1 MECRDFNINARTLI
15 LNTHEQPEWLFGP
28 VNPVLTCLTVNLS
41 ACVIMTPRR
50 SAKCSPPTSHVFV
63 LTVFL
68 CALATSCLCDGET
81 DFDPEDGLQP
91 NVSYVAKLREFIGN
105 AMDNASPRLAQ
116 KVLRADLSVDCSI
129 GLFKLVRGIRNVDPW
144 AMRLFDASG
153 KYPTGALSTTRVD
166 LGAFDECVETVVHD
180 EYGHETLRA
189 QYCNLLV
196 YAGNK
201 TDLDDHITEAV
212 KFAHPRVAKFRDHVY
227 EQRVPILRLGIC
239 LLDACS
245 ERELNSLLKAVLPG
259 FLDVSIS
266 NCVTS
271 IPPDI
276 TRTQIIIL
284 SCLGAVA
291 LMVVLGTAADV
302 CCSSRKKEGA
312 PKSALL
318 SVLTAFSVVS
328 NTRMM
333 LQIARDKSSESYSMK
348 FLHGIR
354 FLSMVW
360 VIVGHSYGAPADVW
374 SRMVNVII
382 YVEQWQNIFTA
393 AGYMSVDCFFFL
405 SGFLLAYVVY
415 KQKRTGVVLFLFA
428 TIRRFVRTMVPVFF
442 LIMCLYLMPLIT
454 SGPDA
459 KTYFNKVYTE
469 FNRQWLTVLLQ
480 VQNYDF
486 DVDASAPVLG
496 HLWYLSL
503 DFQYFLVSLPVLL
516 ILKNRR
522 RLAVAVFVVLSL
534 ISCSV
539 ATWQVAGN
547 DMTPFI
553 VPVTESLTTL
563 LKTIYRYYFYPF
575 YHAVCYFAGCI
586 TFFFVAELRH
596 NKISKVFQ
604 TAAWCVAIACGLCCI
619 FMKVPWYQTK
629 NPTTDSAKLSMAF
642 FDRILWS
649 LCLAWITFACATR
662 RGGFVNTFLSWSAFT
677 PLSRLTFGVYIIHLP
692 FLQLWVHISRER
704 VFFSHFF
711 VVSFFFNILVWSYLL
726 SYLLFIFCE
735 APTGRL
741 DKLIFEPRRVPAD
754 KEEASELPKVNGAQE
769 KLSCVITSIADAKFA
784 VPVQN
789 GNSEK
794 TSKEKFHYENGS
806 VSCHL

>member
-1 MECRDFNINARTLI
+1 
-15 LNTHEQPEWLFGP
+15 
-28 VNPVLTCLTVNLS
+28 
-41 ACVIMTPRR
+41 MTSRR
-50 SAKCSPPTSHVFV
+50 SAKCSPPTSHVFAR
-63 LTVFL
+63 TVFL

-81 DFDPEDGLQP
+81 DFDFEAGLQP
-91 NVSYVAKLREFIGN
+91 NVSYVAKLREFVGN

-116 KVLRADLSVDCSI
+116 KVLQADLSVDCSI
-129 GLFKLVRGIRNVDPW
+129 GLFKMVRGIRNIDPW
-144 AMRLFDASG
+144 ALRLLDASG

-166 LGAFDECVETVVHD
+166 LGSFDECVETVVHD
-180 EYGHETLRA
+180 EFGHEALRA
-189 QYCNLLV
+189 QYCNLLI

-201 TDLDDHITEAV
+201 TDLDDHITKAV
-212 KFAHPRVAKFRDHVY
+212 MFAHPRVAKFQGHVY

-245 ERELNSLLKAVLPG
+245 EQELNSLLKAVLPS
-259 FLDVSIS
+259 FVDVSIS

-271 IPPDI
+271 IPPGI
-276 TRTQIIIL
+276 TRKQIIIL
-284 SCLGAVA
+284 SCLGVVA

-302 CCSSRKKEGA
+302 CCSNRKMEGA
-312 PKSALL
+312 AKNTLV
-318 SVLTAFSVVS
+318 SVLKSFSLVS

-333 LQIARDKSSESYSMK
+333 LQIATDKSSEAYSMK

-360 VIVGHSYGAPADVW
+360 VIIGHSYGASSDVW
-374 SRMVNVII
+374 ARMVNVII
-382 YVEQWQNIFTA
+382 YVDQWQNVITA
-393 AGYMSVDCFFFL
+393 LGYMSVDCFFFL
-405 SGFLLAYVVY
+405 SGFLLAYVVC
-415 KQKRTGVVLFLFA
+415 KQKRTGVILFLFA
-428 TIRRFVRTMVPVFF
+428 TVRRFIRTMVPVFF
-442 LIMCLYLMPLIT
+442 LIMCIYLLPLIT

-459 KTYFNKVYTE
+459 ITYFNKVYSE
-469 FNRQWLTVLLQ
+469 FNRQWLNVLLQ

-486 DVDASAPVLG
+486 DINANAPVLG

-516 ILKNRR
+516 IFKSRQ

-534 ISCSV
+534 LSCSV
-539 ATWQVAGN
+539 ATWQVAGS

-563 LKTIYRYYFYPF
+563 LKTIYHYYFWPF

-586 TFFFVAELRH
+586 TFFFVAELKH
-596 NKISKVFQ
+596 NKISKVLQ
-604 TAAWCVAIACGLCCI
+604 TAAWCVAFACGLCCI

-629 NPTTDSAKLSMAF
+629 MPATNSGKLSMAF

-649 LCLAWITFACATR
+649 LFMSWITFACATR
-662 RGGFVNTFLSWSAFT
+662 RGGFLNTFLSWSAFT

-692 FLQLWVHISRER
+692 FLQLWLHISRER
-704 VFFSHFF
+704 VYYTHFF

-741 DKLIFEPRRVPAD
+741 DKLIFEPRRVQAD
-754 KEEASELPKVNGAQE
+754 KEEASDLPKANGAQD
-769 KLSCVITSIADAKFA
+769 KLSSVITSIADAKFA
-784 VPVQN
+784 LPVQN
-789 GNSEK
+789 SNSES
-794 TSKEKFHYENGS
+794 TLDGKFHYKNGS
-806 VSCHL
+806 MSCQL